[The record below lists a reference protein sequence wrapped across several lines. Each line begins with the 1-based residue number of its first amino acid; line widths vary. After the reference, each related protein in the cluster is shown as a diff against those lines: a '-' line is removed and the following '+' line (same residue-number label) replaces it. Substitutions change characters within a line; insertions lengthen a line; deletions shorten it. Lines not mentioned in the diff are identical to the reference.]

1 LISNIYLKYSY
12 YSADGNQPAEDAYD
26 MRKSLKRDVTG
37 ETSKPTGK
45 KIKTSE
51 VEFP

>member
-1 LISNIYLKYSY
+1 
-12 YSADGNQPAEDAYD
+12 
-26 MRKSLKRDVTG
+26 MRKSLKRDKTG
-37 ETSKPTGK
+37 ECSKPTGK